1 MEGDKEMN
9 ETNPII
15 LIELDDATRERQLN
29 ETEKWLEH
37 VLTAQ
42 IAFESLMPKAVE
54 AIEEPHIKEA
64 LEKMHGATKHHTK
77 AAEELFQTIG
87 RTADGT
93 KDKILG
99 TSLSTIEKGL
109 MSFQDTLG
117 GAVGSWQGMHHL
129 LSLNLKAMGAFAV
142 AEQLGLSLGNKDL
155 ALAAFPIVHEK
166 TMHQLLL
173 QEYMLEM
180 APISILYKEN
190 V

>member
-1 MEGDKEMN
+1 MEGDKTMSAN
-9 ETNPII
+9 NPII
-15 LIELDDATRERQLN
+15 LIELDEATRVMQLN

-42 IAFESLMPKAVE
+42 IAFESLMPKAVGD
-54 AIEEPHIKEA
+54 IEEPHIKEA

-77 AAEELFQTIG
+77 AAEELFKTIG
-87 RTADGT
+87 RTADGV

-99 TSLSTIEKGL
+99 STLSVIEEGL
-109 MSFQDTLG
+109 MTFQDTLG
-117 GAVGSWQGMHHL
+117 GAVGSWQGMHLL
-129 LSLNLKAMGAFAV
+129 LSMNQKAMGAFAV
-142 AEQLGLSLGNKDL
+142 AEQLGLSLGNKEL
-155 ALAAFPIVHEK
+155 TLAAFPVVHEK

-190 V
+190 A